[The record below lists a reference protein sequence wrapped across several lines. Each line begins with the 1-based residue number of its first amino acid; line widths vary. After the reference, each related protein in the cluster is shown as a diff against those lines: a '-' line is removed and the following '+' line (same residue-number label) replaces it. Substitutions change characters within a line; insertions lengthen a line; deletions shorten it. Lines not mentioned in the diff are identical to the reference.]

1 MRKKFILVIHSMRKK
16 VVVLYPRTSALE
28 SIYLDKSMFVTT
40 FNLESEKAN
49 FVVSSSHFYFG

>member
-16 VVVLYPRTSALE
+16 VVALYPRTSALE